1 MFGILLTK
9 QLEIKTT
16 LTMLF
21 LFILEGALM
30 QLRNITAEKGGVENM
45 YGLNQGVTLVQMKE
59 QGQMYTIYDLAM

>member
-1 MFGILLTK
+1 MFGIFLKK
-9 QLEIKTT
+9 QIEMKMT

-30 QLRNITAEKGGVENM
+30 QLRNITAERDGVENM